1 MCDKMLPQDKNRRP
15 LAGLSKTELRNLC
28 ATHYRAAVAR
38 EAQGKEFI
46 LRAKAGVKTAPRAKH
61 DEWRKVE
68 GFKPKF
74 TSARTPGHADPLT
87 RKRWADE

>member
-1 MCDKMLPQDKNRRP
+1 MCDKMLPQEKNRRP

-28 ATHYRAAVAR
+28 AIHYRAAVAR

-46 LRAKAGVKTAPRAKH
+46 LRARPSVKTAPRAKH
-61 DEWRKVE
+61 DEWRKLE

-74 TSARTPGHADPLT
+74 TSARTPGHVDPDT